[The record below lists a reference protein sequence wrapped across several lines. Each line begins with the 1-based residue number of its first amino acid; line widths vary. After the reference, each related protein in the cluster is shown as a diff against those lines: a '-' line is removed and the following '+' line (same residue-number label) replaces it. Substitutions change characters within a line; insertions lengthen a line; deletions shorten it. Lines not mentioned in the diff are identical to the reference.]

1 MIDTKKIIKEIKNRI
16 RELTKLC
23 NKTNNRHEA
32 DELYGM
38 ILAYKECIELLK
50 E

>member
-1 MIDTKKIIKEIKNRI
+1 MIDTKKIIKELKKRI

-38 ILAYKECIELLK
+38 IQAYKECVEMLNK
-50 E
+50 